1 MNHTDIKA
9 CTLKKIKNMKRLF
22 YINLI
27 FATLLFSTGCK
38 KGFLTDLAV
47 NPNQPSQAPAA
58 LILPPILTGY
68 AANIYFSA
76 SRIGLWM
83 GYYSI
88 SGGYSVDNNTETYY
102 VSSASPSN
110 WDQFIQHS
118 KKCCIILKHQAAA
131 DPNGAYSEAA
141 AKIMKAYGFQIIVDA
156 YGSAPY
162 SEAFKGSENFFPKY
176 DDGKAIY
183 DSSLPSWTMQLI

>member
-1 MNHTDIKA
+1 M
-9 CTLKKIKNMKRLF
+9 KKLL

-47 NPNQPSQAPAA
+47 NPNQPSQAPAS

-68 AANIYFSA
+68 ASNVYFSIT
-76 SRIGLWM
+76 RIGLWM

-88 SGGYSVDNNTETYY
+88 SGSYSVDNNTLTYY

-110 WDQFIQHS
+110 WDNLYS
-118 KKCCIILKHQAAA
+118 ILKNAAYIEQQAAS

-141 AKIMKAYGFQIIVDA
+141 AKIMKAWGFQIIVDE
-156 YGSAPY
+156 YGTAPY
-162 SEAFKGSENFFPKY
+162 SEAFKGSENPM
-176 DDGKAIY
+176 
-183 DSSLPSWTMQLI
+183 PS